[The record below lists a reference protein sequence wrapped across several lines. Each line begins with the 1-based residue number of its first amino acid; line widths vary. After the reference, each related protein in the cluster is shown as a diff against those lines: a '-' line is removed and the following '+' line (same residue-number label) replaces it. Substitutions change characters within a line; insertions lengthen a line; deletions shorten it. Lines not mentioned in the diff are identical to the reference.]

1 MRRWWG
7 DAKLDERDPD
17 GNLTPLALALDAL
30 VGAGCDCG
38 TDEPGTCLSCLCEA
52 GLHDLHDRLENA
64 DAMRQGADAELAKVS
79 ALVPGEGSPSVRV
92 AALVER
98 CADLAERLC
107 DAKSEILIQNT
118 DLACLRRRLDSAEER

>member
-1 MRRWWG
+1 MSWWG
-7 DAKLDERDPD
+7 DALLDQRDD
-17 GNLTPLALALDAL
+17 EGNLTLLAKAIRGL
-30 VGAGCDCG
+30 VCVGCSCDPAE
-38 TDEPGTCLSCLCEA
+38 TYTCLSCLCESA
-52 GLHDLHDRLENA
+52 LHDLHDRLENA

-118 DLACLRRRLDSAEER
+118 DLAYLRRRLDSAEGR